1 MQQCPICDSNVMIA
15 PTQSGPQQLRPNKA
29 VRAASSS
36 LRNWRAAAIL
46 RRAKERIR
54 VANRRI
60 LSTILIVVG
69 PSATTI
75 PRNRKADQLVER
87 GLAVEPAPKRGRTC
101 GQCRGRTPEPHA

>member
-1 MQQCPICDSNVMIA
+1 MIA
-15 PTQSGPQQLRPNKA
+15 PDESGPQQLRRNEP

-46 RRAKERIR
+46 RRAKERVR
-54 VANRRI
+54 VANRCI
-60 LSTILIVVG
+60 FSTILIVVG